1 MGFFS
6 PELSHQKIRV
16 FAYWSRL
23 FVVTG
28 VFFCIHRGVH
38 ATLLWLFRELKAT
51 GYVYPGNVHP
61 SPFIV
66 EGDEMTVV
74 EMLAKF

>member
-1 MGFFS
+1 M
-6 PELSHQKIRV
+6 
-16 FAYWSRL
+16 
-23 FVVTG
+23 VTG